1 MVIQS
6 SMGAHQLDVRYGDR
20 NTLPYY
26 NGVVSQTLL
35 DDVDLLV
42 GLITAGRVMSLNTSK
57 RLVVG
62 VQVASDATG
71 SQVPFYAWSGYD
83 TNNYPDVYRTTGMP
97 NVGELPVGGLGAPG
111 SPGFW
116 GVPVAS
122 GPGSTA
128 DVFATIQ
135 HIAAAELSTTEF
147 DTTASYVPGQAL
159 TCVSTA
165 ATGADKL
172 SAGKRY
178 RHRCRSCCARWFVH
192 QRRRLPLLGFHPRVR
207 CWNHDSDYPRL
218 IGNCPGSN
226 SPRVTTS
233 SKECIPWLCP
243 PRKRISRSTA

>member
-172 SAGKRY
+172 NRGKLRPLENATDIVVARVAPAG
-178 RHRCRSCCARWFVH
+178 SFTNAA
-192 QRRRLPLLGFHPRVR
+192 G
-207 CWNHDSDYPRL
+207 YPCL
-218 IGNCPGSN
+218 AFTPAYVVG
-226 SPRVTTS
+226 TT
-233 SKECIPWLCP
+233 IPTTLV
-243 PRKRISRSTA
+243 